1 VAETLGDLKRT
12 HYCGALRESDVG
24 RTVTLMGWA
33 ATRRDLGGVVFIDLR
48 DREGICQVVARPE
61 VSKEAHAAADRVR
74 GEYVLAVV
82 GEVAARSADT
92 VNPKIPTG
100 AVEVLARKIRV
111 LSEARTPPFPI
122 EDELTTSEDI
132 RLKYRY
138 LDLRRPRMQRNLALR
153 HRVTMDVRRHLD
165 EQGFYEIE
173 TPFLTK
179 STPEGARDYLVPSRI
194 HHGSFYALP
203 QSPQIF
209 KQILMVAGLDKY
221 FQIARCFRDE
231 DLRADRQPEFTQVD
245 IEMSYPRMETIIDLI
260 EPLYQRLTALV
271 GVEVPRPFPRLT
283 YAEALER
290 YGSDKPDL
298 RFGMEISDVT
308 EEMSTLGLDTFP
320 GLIAAGARAR
330 AIVLPAAGGVSGTR
344 LRKINEET
352 WLGRIVPDARASKRN
367 IFNLKATDEAVGNLA
382 KKGASEAVARR
393 LLEKAGASRDDTVL
407 VAVDEPAPLAMA
419 LGILRLEMGRELKLV
434 DEKAYRLLWVTHFP
448 LFERDA
454 ASGRLQSVNH
464 PFTAPL
470 DEDVPLLDRD
480 PTKVRAQAYD
490 VVLNGTE
497 VGGGSIRIH
506 DSALQA
512 KVFKLLSLTDE
523 ETRERFG
530 FFIEALQYGTP
541 PHGGIALGLDRIV
554 MILAGESSLRD
565 VIAFPKTASAAD
577 LMSGSP
583 SPVPDDQIK
592 DLGIIVIRPG
602 GR

>member
-12 HYCGALRESDVG
+12 HYCGALREGDVG

-33 ATRRDLGGVVFIDLR
+33 ATRRDLGGVVFVDLR
-48 DREGICQVVARPE
+48 DREGLCQVVARPE
-61 VSKEAHAAADRVR
+61 VSKAAHAAADRVR

-100 AVEVLARKIRV
+100 AVEVLAREIRV

-132 RLKYRY
+132 RLRYRY
-138 LDLRRPRMQRNLALR
+138 LDLRRPRMQRNIALR
-153 HRVTMDVRRHLD
+153 HRVTMEVRRYLD

-179 STPEGARDYLVPSRI
+179 STPEGARDYLVPSRV

-209 KQILMVAGLDKY
+209 KQILMVAGMDKY

-231 DLRADRQPEFTQVD
+231 DLRADRQPEFTQID
-245 IEMSYPRMETIIDLI
+245 IEMSYARQDTVFELVEGM
-260 EPLYQRLTALV
+260 YQRVMRLIS
-271 GVEVPRPFPRLT
+271 VEVPRPFPRLT
-283 YAEALER
+283 YAEAMER

-308 EEMSTLGLDTFP
+308 EEMSTLGLDTYP

-344 LRKINEET
+344 LRKVNEET
-352 WLGRIVPDARASKRN
+352 WLGRIVPDARASRRKL
-367 IFNLKATDEAVGNLA
+367 FNLKATDEAVAGLVA
-382 KKGASEAVARR
+382 KGARDAVARR
-393 LLEKAGASRDDTVL
+393 LFEKAGAQREDTVL
-407 VAVDEPAPLAMA
+407 VAVDEPAPLAMS

-434 DEKAYRLLWVTHFP
+434 DEKAWRFLWVTDFP
-448 LFERDA
+448 LFERDPA
-454 ASGRLQSVNH
+454 TGRYASVNH
-464 PFTAPL
+464 PFTAPV
-470 DEDVPLLDRD
+470 DEDIPLLDRD
-480 PTKVRAQAYD
+480 PGAVRSQAYD

-497 VGGGSIRIH
+497 LASGSIRIH

-512 KVFKLLSLTDE
+512 KIFKILSLTEE

-541 PHGGIALGLDRIV
+541 PHGGIAPGLDRLV
-554 MILAGESSLRD
+554 MLLAGESSLRD

-583 SPVPDDQIK
+583 SPVRDDQIK
-592 DLGIIVIRPG
+592 DLGIIVIRK
-602 GR
+602 